1 MDKKNTRNTYFLS
14 SKFNAGCQRQI
25 IFLSTLKNIFL
36 SDVFHAAVLRPFGVL
51 GEVDV
56 GLAFVVMLDA
66 FQVDDHVQ
74 GVGQDQQ
81 QDEGSDE
88 AHEDGRRQEGGA
100 VARGG
105 ELPGGDVEGLD
116 LGTGTETFERHSFWF
131 MSFILTQ

>member
-1 MDKKNTRNTYFLS
+1 M
-14 SKFNAGCQRQI
+14 
-25 IFLSTLKNIFL
+25 
-36 SDVFHAAVLRPFGVL
+36 LRPFGVL

-56 GLAFVVMLDA
+56 VLAFLVVLDA

-74 GVGQDQQ
+74 GIGQDQQ

-88 AHEDGRRQEGGA
+88 AHEDGWRQEGGA

-105 ELPGGDVEGLD
+105 EPPGGDVEGLD
-116 LGTGTETFERHSFWF
+116 LGTGTETFERHSFWL